1 MEITGAT
8 LTYTFTS
15 QAEEDFGTDRMHV
28 WSQTGTMEQD
38 TEGMFLWQ
46 TVTVAT
52 QNGQPEDG
60 IIGQRLRWG
69 YLQVGN
75 ALIISPFWHELRY
88 DDDLERWVDNP
99 DEPFGGYW
107 LRLVKQ

>member
-1 MEITGAT
+1 M
-8 LTYTFTS
+8 
-15 QAEEDFGTDRMHV
+15 
-28 WSQTGTMEQD
+28 
-38 TEGMFLWQ
+38 
-46 TVTVAT
+46 AT

-75 ALIISPFWHELRY
+75 ALIISPFWDELRN
-88 DDDLERWVDNP
+88 DDDLGWVDNP
-99 DEPFGGYW
+99 DVPFGNYW